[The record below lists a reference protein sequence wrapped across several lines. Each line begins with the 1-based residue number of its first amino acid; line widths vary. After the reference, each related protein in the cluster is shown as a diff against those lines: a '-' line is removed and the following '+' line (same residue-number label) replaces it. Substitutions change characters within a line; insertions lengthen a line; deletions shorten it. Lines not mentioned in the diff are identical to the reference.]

1 MRQIRNK
8 KQVNL
13 DDIINDLYKIKIK
26 FREHPYTSQATIC
39 YLELDEEFSEEDELK
54 PVTTPNQIT
63 KIGDLDLHKL
73 IWGPLAFK
81 KDTKRKKLS
90 QFVFYSTAIATGSGL
105 NTGVDLMKG
114 FKFFREGGERRI
126 KNTLLKKLKKQKKI
140 DIHYEVLNNYSQ
152 ENLKKL
158 EEEYGVNN
166 VVYPLTRYT
175 ETEIQNYD
183 NKIPEG
189 WSPMGAADKAAVE
202 YHIEGWGQ
210 GPQVLNDP
218 PFVERSDQT
227 QNAVTNQDSLRA
239 GGLKHGSVKK
249 KKNTTKRRKS
259 IKRKRSTKRK
269 RHKKKY

>member
-39 YLELDEEFSEEDELK
+39 YLELDKEFSEEDELK

-81 KDTKRKKLS
+81 KNTIRKKLS

-105 NTGVDLMKG
+105 NSGVDLMKG

-126 KNTLLKKLKKQKKI
+126 KNTLVKELREQGLTEI

-152 ENLKKL
+152 ENLEEL
-158 EEEYGVNN
+158 EKERGVNN
-166 VVYPLTRYT
+166 IVYPLRRFT
-175 ETEIQNYD
+175 ETEIKEYD
-183 NKIPEG
+183 NKILED
-189 WSPMGAADKAAVE
+189 WSPMGAV
-202 YHIEGWGQ
+202 
-210 GPQVLNDP
+210 
-218 PFVERSDQT
+218 
-227 QNAVTNQDSLRA
+227 A

-249 KKNTTKRRKS
+249 KKNTRKRR
-259 IKRKRSTKRK
+259 ISTKRK
-269 RHKKKY
+269 RSAKRKRHTKKNIKKEKTT